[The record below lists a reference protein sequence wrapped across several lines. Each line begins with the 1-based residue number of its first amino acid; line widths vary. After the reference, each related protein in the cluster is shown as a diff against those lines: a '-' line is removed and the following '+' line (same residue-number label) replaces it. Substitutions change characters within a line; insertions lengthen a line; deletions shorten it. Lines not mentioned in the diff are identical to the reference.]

1 VEISGRVNPLAAE
14 LFVDIKASARDI
26 ELPPLSAY
34 SAKYAGYGIEK
45 GKLSMDVKYFIENRK
60 LSAENRVVLDQL
72 TFGDKVESP
81 TATKLPVLLAV
92 ALLKDRNGV
101 IDIDLPISGSID
113 DPQFS
118 VGGLIV
124 RVIVNLLV
132 KVVTSPFALIGSLVG
147 GGEELSYVEFA
158 PGSAQVGAD
167 AQAKL
172 QSIGKALA
180 DRPALKLDIAGRVD
194 PEADREGLRKASL
207 ERQVRAQKAKELG
220 KAADAADVAV
230 DAAEY
235 PKYLAAAYRAADF
248 PKPRNVIGFV
258 KDLPVPEMETL
269 LLSHASATDEDL
281 RRLAYER
288 AHSV

>member
-1 VEISGRVNPLAAE
+1 
-14 LFVDIKASARDI
+14 
-26 ELPPLSAY
+26 
-34 SAKYAGYGIEK
+34 
-45 GKLSMDVKYFIENRK
+45 
-60 LSAENRVVLDQL
+60 
-72 TFGDKVESP
+72 
-81 TATKLPVLLAV
+81 V
-92 ALLKDRNGV
+92 ALLKDRSGV

-124 RVIVNLLV
+124 RVIVNLIV

-158 PGSAQVGAD
+158 PGSAQLGAD

-194 PEADREGLRKASL
+194 PDADREGLRKASL

-235 PKYLAAAYRAADF
+235 PKHLTAAYRAADF

-269 LLSHASATDEDL
+269 LLTHASAADEDL
-281 RRLAYER
+281 RRLANER
-288 AHSV
+288 AQSVKTWLVETGGIAPERVFLVAPKTSGDGIKDKGRASRVDFSLK

>member
-1 VEISGRVNPLAAE
+1 
-14 LFVDIKASARDI
+14 
-26 ELPPLSAY
+26 
-34 SAKYAGYGIEK
+34 
-45 GKLSMDVKYFIENRK
+45 MDVKYFIENRK

-72 TFGDKVESP
+72 TFGEKVESP

-158 PGSAQVGAD
+158 PGSAQLGAD

-235 PKYLAAAYRAADF
+235 PKYLTAAYRAADF

-269 LLSHASATDEDL
+269 LLTHASATDEDL
-281 RRLAYER
+281 RRLANER
-288 AHSV
+288 AQSVKTWLVETGRIAPERVFLVAPNVSGDGIKDKGRASRVDFSLK

>member
-1 VEISGRVNPLAAE
+1 
-14 LFVDIKASARDI
+14 
-26 ELPPLSAY
+26 
-34 SAKYAGYGIEK
+34 
-45 GKLSMDVKYFIENRK
+45 MDVKYFIENRK

-72 TFGDKVESP
+72 TFGEKVDSP

-101 IDIDLPISGSID
+101 IDIDLPISGTID

-118 VGGLIV
+118 VGGLII
-124 RVIVNLLV
+124 RVIVNLIV

-147 GGEELSYVEFA
+147 GGEELAYVEFA
-158 PGSAQVGAD
+158 PGTAQVGPE

-172 QSIGKALA
+172 KNIAKALA

-194 PEADREGLRKASL
+194 PDTDREGLRRTSL

-220 KAADAADVAV
+220 KAADAADVTV

-235 PKYLAAAYRAADF
+235 PKYLKAAYRAADF
-248 PKPRNVIGFV
+248 PKPRNVLGFV

-269 LLSHASATDEDL
+269 LLTHAGATDEDL
-281 RRLAYER
+281 RRLANER
-288 AHSV
+288 AQSVKAWLADDGKIAPERLFLTAPKMSGEGIKDKGRVSRADFSLK